1 MPPECDRHDHS
12 MSLGS
17 GDRYD
22 LVVPILMEKAVWL
35 EDVGACAGRGR
46 ESHPSKPTRLWNVFS
61 SSGSARRKRAA
72 HLRACYAPT
81 SGRKS
86 VVVTCF
92 SSTSLAK
99 GGFRIQDRERGA
111 RGQRYCSVP
120 ISAAS
125 KTEFSSIL
133 TGLNYLTG
141 LDARQFHMW
150 KEAMEHVFAIVI
162 IVLLTIPL
170 AILLWRSRRNFWRE
184 NGIFTVVIFVVSVWI
199 TKGIFDWWVYQ
210 YASGIMLGG
219 LVLSL
224 LETIRSIVKGDK
236 PNTSRDVEAD

>member
-1 MPPECDRHDHS
+1 MCACGLSAVYVCLRPERGHLTVSSRLASAFGISFGRSPKGWIFVRPTYRTSMPPECDRHDHS

-120 ISAAS
+120 LWLLVASARITLERFRDERWPT
-125 KTEFSSIL
+125 KSI
-133 TGLNYLTG
+133 
-141 LDARQFHMW
+141 
-150 KEAMEHVFAIVI
+150 
-162 IVLLTIPL
+162 
-170 AILLWRSRRNFWRE
+170 
-184 NGIFTVVIFVVSVWI
+184 
-199 TKGIFDWWVYQ
+199 
-210 YASGIMLGG
+210 
-219 LVLSL
+219 
-224 LETIRSIVKGDK
+224 
-236 PNTSRDVEAD
+236 